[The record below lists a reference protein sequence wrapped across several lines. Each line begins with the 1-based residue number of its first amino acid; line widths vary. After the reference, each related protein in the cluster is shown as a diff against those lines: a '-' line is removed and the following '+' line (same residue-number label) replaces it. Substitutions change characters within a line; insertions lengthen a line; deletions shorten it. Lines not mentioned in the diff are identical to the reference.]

1 MPAQCPASGGKSK
14 MTRHVATPVTI
25 SRSTMH
31 FFERSDEPWGVK
43 DRQSRFVYANQSYF
57 NFLKIH
63 EDISSRITE
72 YSYADIPVFAS
83 MAERLIA
90 HDQQVMQTEKRMEAI
105 GTLLIE
111 GNYRSFIFERFPLYD
126 ESEAVAGTVF
136 HMKPFERISMNYF
149 LEKPFYGEAT
159 FSPPTSIFSKREWDV
174 LFLLFRGAQKTQVAE
189 FLGIAEVSVRNVV
202 SRLFLRTG
210 TSSREKLLE
219 KGIDNGWH
227 LYVPPRFISIGYDIL
242 FKEHI

>member
-1 MPAQCPASGGKSK
+1 
-14 MTRHVATPVTI
+14 MTQLLVPPVNI
-25 SRSTMH
+25 PQQAII
-31 FFERSDEPWGVK
+31 FFKHSNEPWGVK
-43 DRQSRFVYANQSYF
+43 DRQSRFVYANKAYF
-57 NFLKIH
+57 DFLKIH

-72 YSYADIPVFAS
+72 YSYVDIPVFAS

-90 HDQQVMQTEKRMEAI
+90 HDQQVMQTERRMEAI

-111 GNYRSFIFERFPLYD
+111 GYYRSFIFERFPLYD
-126 ESEAVAGTVF
+126 ESETVTGTVF

-189 FLGIAEVSVRNVV
+189 FLGIVEVSVRNIL
-202 SRLFLRTG
+202 SRLFLKTG

-227 LYVPPRFISIGYDIL
+227 LYVPPRFVSIGYDIL
-242 FKEHI
+242 FKANI